1 MFVEKTVMD
10 TFAEGSELTPEQR
23 LTILEQTLPITH
35 QVPNTAFRGGNTRTV
50 HGFDDETRERFLKI
64 FAKLPPILSDKVM
77 HKCSVTAALQ
87 WLKDREEE
95 EKREEEYRKF
105 FEKRN
110 KK

>member
-1 MFVEKTVMD
+1 MFEKTVVE
-10 TFAEGSELTPEQR
+10 TFADGFELTPEQR

-35 QVPNTAFRGGNTRTV
+35 QVPNTAFRGGITRTV
-50 HGFDDETRERFLKI
+50 HGFDDETRERFLSI

-77 HKCSVTAALQ
+77 HKCNVAAALQ

-110 KK
+110 NK